1 MCHWFFSLFAFE
13 CVFFQIMR
21 ELSISSLKS
30 WSKLMFIFLIYK
42 TSLSFVVAW
51 VAGVSNQK
59 KTRKGN
65 KTASECKKKRRWGWG
80 QGTPSP
86 FSHTPPPHFS
96 PFLHTSGL
104 LDLSAWKRRKQEQT
118 NYSFLNF
125 VWSRICLLHGIEISS
140 NSTDDK
146 KTWKTT
152 NYFLNFLVFPFS
164 SGFANIIPFTK
175 YIRLLFFFSFLC

>member
-1 MCHWFFSLFAFE
+1 M
-13 CVFFQIMR
+13 
-21 ELSISSLKS
+21 
-30 WSKLMFIFLIYK
+30 
-42 TSLSFVVAW
+42 
-51 VAGVSNQK
+51 QK
-59 KTRKGN
+59 I
-65 KTASECKKKRRWGWG
+65 RRWGWG

-164 SGFANIIPFTK
+164 SGFANIIDHYSFYK
-175 YIRLLFFFSFLC
+175 IHQVNFFLFFSVLGSKQMKLLPPSGIQWTLRIIAMTSSVKH